1 MKLPTRILIS
11 VVLLLLASSFFDVSG
26 QATKPM
32 SPNALVANL
41 YREHNLKRSPFFQTR
56 SRARVDRY
64 FTKRLADLIWKDA
77 KTSKGEVGALDGD
90 PLYNAQDIKIRHFA
104 IGAPKYADDK
114 AEVHVT
120 FENLGQKYEFVFQL
134 IKETSGWRIDD
145 IKYGDGTT
153 LVGILG
159 GNATGA

>member
-11 VVLLLLASSFFDVSG
+11 AALLLVASSFLDASG
-26 QATKPM
+26 QAAKTM

-77 KTSKGEVGALDGD
+77 KSSKGEVGALDGD
-90 PLYNAQDIKIRHFA
+90 PLYNAQDMKIKRFVINKA
-104 IGAPKYADDK
+104 TIENGK
-114 AEVHVT
+114 AEVVVT
-120 FENLGQKYEFVFQL
+120 FQNLGKDQKL
-134 IKETSGWRIDD
+134 IFLLVSETNGWKIDD
-145 IKYGDGTT
+145 IKYD
-153 LVGILG
+153 
-159 GNATGA
+159 